1 MNFNNLYAT
10 KPFYTATSALSGN
23 PFCNPRTRGVS
34 STLESLGV
42 SSKARALSAATCSMG
57 SNLRTCGLGANIGYA
72 NRIEGVGADFWSD
85 LYDKVVDPI
94 ASRVGDVLGTAV
106 DAFLGKAKYE
116 TFKAAGYKFQGPVD
130 IVYQNQRVSGV
141 KAIKPDGTIVVI
153 LQNGS
158 EVPFTSDVAKDA
170 RTYNPATGKFN
181 PTTGALIVAGI
192 AAVAVLFFVMSK
204 RR

>member
-10 KPFYTATSALSGN
+10 QPFYTATSALSGN

-42 SSKARALSAATCSMG
+42 SNRAMALSAATCSMG

-72 NRIEGVGADFWSD
+72 NRIQDVGGFWGD
-85 LYDKVVDPI
+85 LYDKFVDPI
-94 ASRVGDVLGTAV
+94 ADKVGDALGTAM

-130 IVYQNQRVSGV
+130 IVYQGQRVSGV
-141 KAIKPDGTIVVI
+141 KAVKPDGTVVVI

-158 EVPFTSDVAKDA
+158 EVPYTSDIAKDA
-170 RTYNPATGKFN
+170 RTYNPSTGKFN
-181 PTTGALIVAGI
+181 PTTTALIVAGV
-192 AAVAVLFFVMSK
+192 AAVAVLLFVMSK